1 MRHLSTADNA
11 ASSSVTQGS
20 WLGHEIVNQWLQQL
34 PQSAFRHGAMHGRDA
49 ARSRRTGHPRDRLCL
64 ANIFS
69 PAEMVGG
76 RDHLASSCITPSA
89 MTWINKDPRRPEP
102 FALSS

>member
-1 MRHLSTADNA
+1 MPTISGPVRSTWSGRAPSVRESRPSSGYALAALSVVPSPIQRWPAIAVD
-11 ASSSVTQGS
+11 ASV
-20 WLGHEIVNQWLQQL
+20 
-34 PQSAFRHGAMHGRDA
+34 P
-49 ARSRRTGHPRDRLCL
+49 
-64 ANIFS
+64 ANVFS

-76 RDHLASSCITPSA
+76 CDHLASSCITPSA